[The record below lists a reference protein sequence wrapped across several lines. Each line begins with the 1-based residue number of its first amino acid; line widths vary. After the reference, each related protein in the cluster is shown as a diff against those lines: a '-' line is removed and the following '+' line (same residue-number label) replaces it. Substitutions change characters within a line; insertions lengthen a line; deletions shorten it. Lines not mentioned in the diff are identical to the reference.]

1 MAEANPDLAGFLPP
15 LGRKFSVYEAASGRY
30 KELPLKRL
38 PATAGCVVSV
48 HLVRPI
54 LRDFQSKDLP
64 SLPGVRSQLLQ
75 CFRGVGCGERPGEVG
90 MPVRSQEP
98 GPEVGR
104 GLRPA
109 AGREVGGA
117 GAKVP
122 AAAAANP
129 GSLQPSCP
137 TLPGRP
143 RHTPPQLRFPVHL
156 RGGHSSRRPPLRPAR
171 NKGGGGGDSCHRR
184 RPPPRRGPD
193 SPPPPAPPPAPRRSR
208 SSPAARAHSPG
219 PSGRRRRR
227 GATRTAARPFT
238 APSAPPL
245 QPPQRGLWRPSE
257 DTWWEGR
264 GGRGRGC

>member
-1 MAEANPDLAGFLPP
+1 MCSECASCASHFPGLPKQRSSFP
-15 LGRKFSVYEAASGRY
+15 
-30 KELPLKRL
+30 
-38 PATAGCVVSV
+38 
-48 HLVRPI
+48 
-54 LRDFQSKDLP
+54 
-64 SLPGVRSQLLQ
+64 PGVRSQLLQ
-75 CFRGVGCGERPGEVG
+75 CFRGVGCGGRPGEAG

-122 AAAAANP
+122 AAAANP

-171 NKGGGGGDSCHRR
+171 NKGGGGDSCHRR

-193 SPPPPAPPPAPRRSR
+193 SPHLPLPRQPREGAAPAPR
-208 SSPAARAHSPG
+208 PARTHRGRADGVPAG
-219 PSGRRRRR
+219 

-257 DTWWEGR
+257 EDTWWEGR